1 MSRLELPGATPASSV
16 FVVLDER
23 PTRTDALVRW
33 LEGTM
38 PALNWRSHL
47 FFVGR
52 ERSPEPG
59 RWEALARAASRHV
72 RACQFATTY
81 LHPLVRVGSGEPA
94 ELARLEAALAPAR
107 AYQLQAYHEQGEA
120 RLLVLPVVEADGLSA
135 RDVHTVTA
143 FLRARFA
150 EPSLFFSAGL
160 PRDLAPGA
168 DGVGFRA
175 YLDPGQGDG
184 AGVAGQ
190 LRVNHVLE
198 TLLERVQQ
206 PDADTLA
213 PCQRHL
219 VVDEASGK
227 VYPCFWAHGED
238 KPVGSIEDSAAHS
251 ELRVPLSECP
261 GCMASAMATMS
272 DNLQANGRQREG
284 RQVLFQLS
292 LALAGAKEHAPAA
305 GLARQAHAL
314 SAGDAD
320 RAAALIHE
328 GLCLKELGR
337 LEQAEEA
344 LIQADAHTDD
354 HAYVAFLR
362 GRVQFVW
369 RDYIEALERFEE
381 ALEQGS
387 PRVPRQDLLYEMA
400 LCHIN
405 IEEFDDARAYLLR
418 HEEAESS
425 TVIRF
430 YRGVCDHGAGS
441 FEAALAHFEAALE
454 LGPAAEDL
462 GRVLFYV
469 GACLK
474 ERERFEEAIDV
485 LERAVDVD
493 PDDIVN
499 HNLLGFCYYKVG
511 RHAEA
516 VDCFRRCLQIDP
528 RSGIDWANLGS
539 NLRDLGR
546 VDEAIEMYEKAVA
559 LDRSLGFAR
568 DNLEKLRKQVRG

>member
-1 MSRLELPGATPASSV
+1 MSRLELSGATPVASV
-16 FVVLDER
+16 FVVLDDR
-23 PTRTDALVRW
+23 STRTDALVRW
-33 LEGTM
+33 LEGTL
-38 PALNWRSHL
+38 PRLNWRSHL
-47 FFVGR
+47 FFLGQDH
-52 ERSPEPG
+52 SPEPR
-59 RWEALARAASRHV
+59 RWEPLARAASRHV
-72 RACQFATTY
+72 MACELATTY
-81 LHPLVRVGSGEPA
+81 LHPLVGVDSYAPPA
-94 ELARLEAALAPAR
+94 LARLEAALAPAR

-120 RLLVLPVVEADGLSA
+120 RLLVLPVVDAHGLA
-135 RDVHTVTA
+135 AEDVHRVTA

-150 EPSLFFSAGL
+150 EPSLLFGAGM
-160 PRDLAPGA
+160 PRDLTPGP
-168 DGVGFRA
+168 DGIGFRA

-184 AGVAGQ
+184 AGAAGQ

-206 PDADTLA
+206 PDADLLA

-219 VVDEASGK
+219 VVDEVTGQ
-227 VYPCFWAHGED
+227 VYPCFWAYSHD
-238 KPVGSIEDSAAHS
+238 KPAASIEASTPRS
-251 ELRVPLSECP
+251 EFRVPSSHCA
-261 GCMASAMATMS
+261 GCMASAMTTMS
-272 DNLQANGRQREG
+272 DNLRANGRQREG

-292 LALAGAKEHAPAA
+292 LALAGADEHAPAA
-305 GLARQAHAL
+305 ALSRQAFEL
-314 SAGDAD
+314 SAEGAD

-328 GLCLKELGR
+328 GLCHKELGQ
-337 LEQAEEA
+337 LEQAEDA
-344 LIQADAHTDD
+344 LVQADAHTDD

-362 GRVQFVW
+362 GQVQFVW

-387 PRVPRQDLLYEMA
+387 ERVPVQDMLYEMA

-405 IEEFDDARAYLLR
+405 IEEYADARAHLLR
-418 HEEAESS
+418 HEEAETS

-430 YRGVCDHGAGS
+430 YRGVCDHGEGA
-441 FEAALAHFEAALE
+441 FEAARAHFEASLE

-474 ERERFEEAIDV
+474 EAERFEEAIE
-485 LERAVDVD
+485 LLLQAVDVD
-493 PDDIVN
+493 PDDMAN
-499 HNLLGFCYYKVG
+499 HNLLGFCYYKVK

-516 VDCFRRCLQIDP
+516 VACFERCVQIDP

-546 VDEAIEMYEKAVA
+546 TREAIAMYEKAVA
-559 LDRSLGFAR
+559 LDKSIGFAW
-568 DNLEKLRKQVRG
+568 DNLEKLKGNRR